1 MGLTI
6 KREVGK
12 EKPRRVVH
20 KIADIPGGVTVR
32 NEAGLLLDGTPLTA
46 PIDGIAEV
54 IKWAVVA
61 QAAAADA
68 TTILVEKG
76 HGLVVDDVVSI
87 NDTNA
92 TPKAVGVVTPGEG
105 KDTLTIAAGG
115 LSVAVAKGDILYIG
129 EKAKRVA
136 GVAGIKAN
144 TDATNIYVKPGHN
157 IAVNDIITV
166 EAGKQ
171 AMKVT
176 VVGATAEDGGVNDG
190 LYKITLTK
198 LTADIEKDAVLY
210 FASNADAAA
219 TSTLKLF
226 YTQPKHKA
234 QSIVGTTLEV
244 EANDNVFVD
253 ALTHAVVRGVKYPE
267 LIANDL
273 RGIVTI

>member
-92 TPKAVGVVTPGEG
+92 TPKAVEVVTPGED

-115 LSVAVAKGDILYIG
+115 LSVAVVKGDILYIG

-144 TDATNIYVKPGHN
+144 TGATDIYVKPGHN

-166 EAGKQ
+166 EAGEQ

-176 VVGATAEDGGVNDG
+176 AVGATAEDDG
-190 LYKITLTK
+190 LYKITLTE

-210 FASNADAAA
+210 FASNADADA